1 MRPAPALAAGLA
13 FSLALTHLP
22 LFPDLPQRPARSAT
36 APDERP
42 HPGQRARGPASRRPR
57 DVPRVSDA
65 ALLPARHRRAMA
77 ADRRPGW
84 DGLRLRRRPRRRL
97 LGRRP
102 GGPQAAGRPA
112 VARARRRAA
121 ALRCDPR
128 GVGRAPAR
136 TLPGATG
143 TQPAE
148 GVRLYG
154 LAGASPSVRFAT
166 HLLRRPNL
174 EGVLSVHRDPAFD
187 PVTDAVFAGP
197 TSEEGQRTPVAPQV
211 LRETASQLVARV
223 DAPAPGLLVWSRTF
237 FSPWKATVDDV
248 PAEPIRA
255 HGHLVGLP
263 VPAGRH
269 GVLVYWS
276 VIPVLGAVILTAVG
290 LLGAAHLRR

>member
-1 MRPAPALAAGLA
+1 VDPHPVGPATFPESPTRLFYRRATAELWPLTAAQVGTGYA
-13 FSLALTHLP
+13 FDDDPDGAYSDDDREVRKRLE
-22 LFPDLPQRPARSAT
+22 DLPWP
-36 APDERP
+36 ERAAELRLSGVT
-42 HPGQRARGPASRRPR
+42 H
-57 DVPRVSDA
+57 VVSDEP
-65 ALLPARHRRAMA
+65 LPEPFRE
-77 ADRRPGW
+77 
-84 DGLRLRRRPRRRL
+84 LQVLN
-97 LGRRP
+97 
-102 GGPQAAGRPA
+102 
-112 VARARRRAA
+112 
-121 ALRCDPR
+121 
-128 GVGRAPAR
+128 
-136 TLPGATG
+136 
-143 TQPAE
+143 PAE